1 MFGALL
7 TVFNI
12 VLYQP
17 LFNALVLIYNYFPGH
32 DFGIAIIILTLV
44 VRLILYPSSVKAIK
58 TQKALNELQPQIQE
72 LQKKYKDD
80 KEKQVKETLA
90 LYKQAKVNP
99 FGGLLPTLIQ
109 LPLLIALYTVF
120 WKGFNSA
127 ELVNLYS
134 FVVNPV
140 NINTMFL
147 GLIDLSKP
155 NIILAVLAGAFQ
167 FIQTKTAIPQTTKKG
182 SKGSDF
188 TVAMQKQMVY
198 IFPALTIFI
207 LMGLP
212 SALGLYWATGSLFLV
227 IEQYFIFKK
236 KAE

>member
-1 MFGALL
+1 MIGALV
-7 TVFNI
+7 TAFNV
-12 VLYQP
+12 VLYIP

-32 DFGIAIIILTLV
+32 DFGIAIVVLTLII
-44 VRLILYPSSVKAIK
+44 RLLLFPSSVKAIK
-58 TQKALNELQPQIQE
+58 TQRALNELQPKIKE

-80 KEKQVKETLA
+80 KEKQVKETLE

-120 WKGFNSA
+120 WKGFNSS

-147 GLIDLSKP
+147 GLIDLAKP
-155 NIILAVLAGAFQ
+155 NIFLAILAGVFQ
-167 FIQTKTAIPQTTKKG
+167 FMQTKTATPQG
-182 SKGSDF
+182 AKGSDF
-188 TVAMQKQMVY
+188 AATMQKQMIY
-198 IFPALTIFI
+198 LFPVLTVFI

-227 IEQYFIFKK
+227 IEQYFVFKK
-236 KAE
+236 KNK